1 MPVMQKET
9 TIVAN
14 TANENILAG
23 SAFEFLRRNAVVS
36 IGLTGS
42 ATGLVANIQS
52 GADII
57 LEESPLEIKTSFP
70 VIPDEMYYNDVGI
83 AGDRL
88 VIRVRNTTGGDLV
101 VRAIVQ
107 VTNLRGT

>member
-1 MPVMQKET
+1 MPVIQKE
-9 TIVAN
+9 VSLAAN
-14 TANENILAG
+14 AVNDNVLSG
-23 SAFEFLRRNAVVS
+23 SAFEFLRSNAVVS

-57 LEESPLEIKTSFP
+57 LEESPLIVKTTMP
-70 VIPDEMYYNDVGI
+70 VIPDDFAYNDVGV

-88 VIRVRNTTGGDLV
+88 VLRVRNTTAGALT

-107 VTNLRGT
+107 VTNI

>member
-1 MPVMQKET
+1 MPVIQKEVSVPAT
-9 TIVAN
+9 S
-14 TANENILAG
+14 ANENILAG

-52 GADII
+52 GADIV
-57 LEESPLEIKTSFP
+57 LEESPLEVKTSFP
-70 VIPDEMYYNDVGI
+70 VIPDEMYYNDVGV

-88 VIRVRNTTGGDLV
+88 VIRVRNTTAGALT

-107 VTNLRGT
+107 VTNV

>member
-1 MPVMQKET
+1 MPVIQKELL
-9 TIVAN
+9 VA
-14 TANENILAG
+14 ANAVVDNLLSG
-23 SAFEFLRRNAVVS
+23 SAFEFLRQNAVVS

-52 GADII
+52 GADIV
-57 LEESPLEIKTSFP
+57 LEESPLIVKATMP
-70 VIPDEMYYNDVGI
+70 VIPDDFAYNDVGV

-88 VIRVRNTTGGDLV
+88 VLRVRNTTAGALT

-107 VTNLRGT
+107 VTNL